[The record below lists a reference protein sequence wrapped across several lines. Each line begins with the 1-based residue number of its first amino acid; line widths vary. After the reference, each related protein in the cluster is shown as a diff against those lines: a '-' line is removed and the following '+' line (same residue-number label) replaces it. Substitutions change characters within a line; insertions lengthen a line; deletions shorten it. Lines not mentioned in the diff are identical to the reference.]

1 MDLSSN
7 ASVACC
13 VSHCPVSYVKIIK
26 IVIIIMKKFL
36 ILSLAFSA
44 GFSIMCFELLGG
56 RMLAPFFGSSVYV
69 WGSIITVFMLAL
81 SLGYLSGG
89 RFSLF
94 NPSLTRFGCIFL
106 VAALTLLPVIFFSES
121 ILEFVFERIEDP
133 RYGSLVASSLI
144 FLIPSVIM
152 GMIAPYSVRILTV
165 SADSSGQTAG
175 FLYFVSTLGSA
186 IGTIM
191 TSFYF
196 VLWMEINQ
204 ILWLTFSILFVAGS
218 SALIYALMQKSTT
231 EAQSKKTAKNQIE
244 AEPQQAL

>member
-1 MDLSSN
+1 
-7 ASVACC
+7 
-13 VSHCPVSYVKIIK
+13 
-26 IVIIIMKKFL
+26 MKKFL

-94 NPSLTRFGCIFL
+94 NPSLTRFGGIFL
-106 VAALTLLPVIFFSES
+106 IAALTLLPVIFFSES

-165 SADSSGQTAG
+165 SANSSGQTAG

-218 SALIYALMQKSTT
+218 SALVYSLLQNQKLASEGQAQNKAQT
-231 EAQSKKTAKNQIE
+231 ETQTDAN
-244 AEPQQAL
+244 PQQAV

>member
-1 MDLSSN
+1 MNSMRK
-7 ASVACC
+7 AT
-13 VSHCPVSYVKIIK
+13 
-26 IVIIIMKKFL
+26 
-36 ILSLAFSA
+36 ILLLAFCA

-81 SLGYLSGG
+81 SLGYLTGG
-89 RFSLF
+89 RLSLY
-94 NPSLTRFGCIFL
+94 NPSLRKFSCIFI
-106 VAALTLLPVIFFSES
+106 AASISLIPSIFFSEN
-121 ILEFVFERIEDP
+121 IFEAVFAQIEDP
-133 RYGSLVASSLI
+133 RYGSLVASACV

-191 TSFYF
+191 TSFYL
-196 VLWMEINQ
+196 VLWLEVNQ
-204 ILWLTFSILFVAGS
+204 IIWLTVGILFSAGIIAWIVALLDDK
-218 SALIYALMQKSTT
+218 A
-231 EAQSKKTAKNQIE
+231 NQPE
-244 AEPQQAL
+244 NVTNEQAAI